1 MKKEWAAKR
10 AERHNERFTA
20 MDTDKNGQISKAEF
34 DAAHAA
40 RAEKWGDGKR
50 GDRKIM
56 RGHHMGHGEMR
67 GDMFAKLDANS
78 DGKVTKAERSE
89 EHTSELQSLMRIS
102 YAVFCLKK
110 TNERHIKQNNHENK

>member
-1 MKKEWAAKR
+1 MRISDWSSDVCSSDLWAAKR

-40 RAEKWGDGKR
+40 RAEKWGDSKR

-78 DGKVTKAERSE
+78 DGKETKAEF
-89 EHTSELQSLMRIS
+89 T
-102 YAVFCLKK
+102 A
-110 TNERHIKQNNHENK
+110 KQLDRKSTR